1 MHEFNYSIPHFVIR
15 IQGTCIV
22 VTPDIVS
29 DVLHVPRVT
38 HPNYLGCDR
47 LRTMSK
53 DELSSLLYER
63 PSSWSDRQNTPCL
76 DSAKGSRFLNKV
88 MTFLHPLSQYN
99 SITKPSARFLL
110 SLLERLTIDFSSHF
124 IVFLIDVYRDT
135 VTHDISFSYC
145 EAFSPFFCLLSR
157 VFLFYSYVCHRRC
170 YRQRKRGP
178 ASTEVVTDRDSDSS
192 DFFHSFHI
200 RTFFID
206 GWCDPRSGH
215 GAAATH
221 GCSP

>member
-1 MHEFNYSIPHFVIR
+1 MHRSHSGYCIR
-15 IQGTCIV
+15 
-22 VTPDIVS
+22 
-29 DVLHVPRVT
+29 VLHVPRVT
-38 HPNYLGCDR
+38 HPNYLGCDH

-53 DELSSLLYER
+53 DELSSLLYET
-63 PSSWSDRQNTPCL
+63 PSSWSDRQNTLCL
-76 DSAKGSRFLNKV
+76 DFAKGSRFLNKV

-135 VTHDISFSYC
+135 VTRDISFSYC

-157 VFLFYSYVCHRRC
+157 VSSFYGYVCHSR
-170 YRQRKRGP
+170 YYYQTEQGP
-178 ASTEVVTDRDSDSS
+178 ASTKATMDINSDSTG
-192 DFFHSFHI
+192 FFRSFHI
-200 RTFFID
+200 RTFFIG
-206 GWCDPRSGH
+206 GWCDPLGGH
-215 GAAATH
+215 VTAVVH